1 MHQTI
6 SGETHNIVIKNRKS
20 VDDFINDCAEL
31 YLFAEE
37 KNNCMYE
44 TTEIV
49 FDKGLNF
56 LNSESVIK
64 SNKELKK
71 IIRKEYDDCEK
82 IYPYLGDLFLNFYFK
97 EKIKKNYTTF
107 KFEEKRVNTFIKS
120 LKNENVRQ
128 IANYVFKNCSLEYAV
143 SIESYFGNDIVLKKY
158 DNINFSIDY
167 DYDYLGGRL
176 HHKMKNYNF
185 IIIDGVIESVGEVHH
200 LLQQASEN
208 KEPYV
213 IFCFGIS
220 NEVKKTILENN
231 KRGITEIF
239 PVCFNVEEDTINIL
253 NDIAVLHNSDVISSL
268 KGQTISQE
276 IRKKLKKGKEITLKR
291 GIIEINPI
299 VEDIKI
305 KLHKKNLQKKISA
318 NTPTKT
324 ISLIEKRLKNLSKKS
339 INIYVPD
346 QIKSNNEFKRELDY
360 FFRFLKHLNQDM
372 VYLKNI
378 NNKKFYYVPISCV
391 KLAIS
396 KVKSVKRIYENIEK
410 LILFEVEK

>member
-71 IIRKEYDDCEK
+71 IIRKEYGDCEK

-158 DNINFSIDY
+158 
-167 DYDYLGGRL
+167 
-176 HHKMKNYNF
+176 
-185 IIIDGVIESVGEVHH
+185 
-200 LLQQASEN
+200 
-208 KEPYV
+208 
-213 IFCFGIS
+213 
-220 NEVKKTILENN
+220 IL
-231 KRGITEIF
+231 I
-239 PVCFNVEEDTINIL
+239 
-253 NDIAVLHNSDVISSL
+253 
-268 KGQTISQE
+268 
-276 IRKKLKKGKEITLKR
+276 
-291 GIIEINPI
+291 
-299 VEDIKI
+299 
-305 KLHKKNLQKKISA
+305 
-318 NTPTKT
+318 
-324 ISLIEKRLKNLSKKS
+324 
-339 INIYVPD
+339 
-346 QIKSNNEFKRELDY
+346 
-360 FFRFLKHLNQDM
+360 
-372 VYLKNI
+372 
-378 NNKKFYYVPISCV
+378 
-391 KLAIS
+391 
-396 KVKSVKRIYENIEK
+396 
-410 LILFEVEK
+410 